1 MNANDNLRDASQRVQ
16 AELSKLEIPPPP
28 HPPTNRRAFSFA
40 IGMAVVLAVLGLA
53 GLAMRFVGPGSEVG
67 GDVTTVTS
75 APHVPDDQIYRGTVT
90 VIDTG
95 DNPLVCAGGV
105 AESLP
110 PQCSGPPIQG
120 LDWTTVPWAETAN
133 GVTWAEM
140 TIEVQ
145 LEDGEFTL
153 HGVPVEAEGF
163 PEVDVDFTPP
173 CDPPPGGW
181 VWTDG
186 PLTTPED
193 MDNAITY
200 ANNQPDRT
208 AVWVFNLLENPE
220 ESDLTGRQ
228 EYVVV
233 ALFTGDL
240 ESHEH
245 EMRALWGGPLC
256 VGPGTTNAE
265 ELLDIQNQLNE
276 IANRGDLPGLVG
288 FGYSYTDEIKG
299 QVILGSLVVESS
311 ADEWA
316 IENYG
321 AGVIRFESQLKP
333 VEK

>member
-1 MNANDNLRDASQRVQ
+1 
-16 AELSKLEIPPPP
+16 
-28 HPPTNRRAFSFA
+28 
-40 IGMAVVLAVLGLA
+40 
-53 GLAMRFVGPGSEVG
+53 
-67 GDVTTVTS
+67 
-75 APHVPDDQIYRGTVT
+75 
-90 VIDTG
+90 
-95 DNPLVCAGGV
+95 
-105 AESLP
+105 
-110 PQCSGPPIQG
+110 
-120 LDWTTVPWAETAN
+120 
-133 GVTWAEM
+133 
-140 TIEVQ
+140 
-145 LEDGEFTL
+145 
-153 HGVPVEAEGF
+153 
-163 PEVDVDFTPP
+163 
-173 CDPPPGGW
+173 
-181 VWTDG
+181 
-186 PLTTPED
+186 

-220 ESDLTGRQ
+220 ESDLAGRQ

-299 QVILGSLVVESS
+299 QVILGSLVVEPS

-333 VEK
+333 LEK